1 MEYFIVAGLSSWRSS
16 PLTWVWI
23 RSSSNGG
30 ISSIGTSH
38 GPIEPVFGQFLPWV
52 DIELAQPHP
61 VTDRA
66 FVAERH
72 AGDVRTGLGHRD
84 AAARLPVRVA
94 ADDDDDLALVVE
106 LLARVDG
113 SPAARAR

>member
-52 DIELAQPHP
+52 TLNFACRTQSRIVPSLPSDTPAMW
-61 VTDRA
+61 DRA
-66 FVAERH
+66 SA
-72 AGDVRTGLGHRD
+72 TGMRRPAFPSGWR
-84 AAARLPVRVA
+84 PMTTTI
-94 ADDDDDLALVVE
+94 
-106 LLARVDG
+106 
-113 SPAARAR
+113 SPS